1 MDWLSRGGNLMP
13 GGRTNRRAF
22 IASLGGAAVA
32 WPTLANALDA
42 ASPIVGFLYG
52 ISFKRPISQPFWV
65 AFREGLASLGYVEGQ
80 NLTIDLREA
89 DGHYER
95 LPGLAA
101 DLVKLQPAVLVAA
114 QLPAS
119 LALKAAT
126 TTIPIVFTAADDP
139 VKSGLVASLR
149 SPGGNATGIN
159 PMMVAP
165 EGKRLG
171 LLHELV
177 PDVSRIGV
185 LFNPNS
191 PDAASHLTDIEA
203 AGQSLGLELVIIKVA
218 DVAALENAFARMN
231 EQHIRAL
238 LVAADPLFSVR
249 ASQVTGLT
257 NRYKIAAI
265 FSLRFE
271 AVAGGLMSYGPSLT
285 DAYRQLGVYTGR
297 VLKGEKPS
305 DMPVWQTVRFELVIN
320 LKAATAI
327 GLTVPPT
334 LLAGA
339 DEVIE

>member
-1 MDWLSRGGNLMP
+1 MRVGRRG
-13 GGRTNRRAF
+13 F
-22 IASLGGAAVA
+22 IAGFAAAVVR
-32 WPTLANALDA
+32 PTLANALDA

-52 ISFKRPISQPFWV
+52 ISFKRPISQPFWA

-80 NLTIDLREA
+80 NLRIDLREA

-114 QLPAS
+114 QLPAT

-139 VKSGLVASLR
+139 VKNGLVASLR

-159 PMMVAP
+159 PMMIAP

-177 PDVSRIGV
+177 PDASRIGV

-203 AGQSLGLELVIIKVA
+203 AGQSLGLDLVIIKVA
-218 DVAALENAFARMN
+218 DVAALENAFAWMN
-231 EQHIRAL
+231 EQQIRAL

-249 ASQVTGLT
+249 AGQVAGLT
-257 NRYKIAAI
+257 NRYKVPAI

-297 VLKGEKPS
+297 VLNGEKPS

-320 LKAATAI
+320 LKVAKAI
-327 GLTVPPT
+327 DLTVPPT